1 MSSIP
6 GEVDLTFNLANGLL
20 TGKLDGYTVNA
31 RAASGGRG
39 NSKTPGAERYFL
51 VNNFFSS
58 HVKLDKAD
66 PLSVGGTLPLGL
78 YRLKTHEWR
87 KNWIRL
93 SPAAGTQMGNRDGMA
108 IHGRGLRG
116 SDGCIVP
123 GDFHVVTKLY
133 ELTRQRESDGRPYPL
148 LRVEAVGTDVD
159 KKLRQSASWV

>member
-6 GEVDLTFNLANGLL
+6 GSVDLTFNLADGLL

-39 NSKTPGAERYFL
+39 NSKSPGAGRYFL

-58 HVKLDKAD
+58 QVKLEKSD
-66 PLSVGGTLPLGL
+66 PISVGGTLPLGL
-78 YRLKTHEWR
+78 YRLKTHER
-87 KNWIRL
+87 RANWIRL
-93 SPAAGTQMGNRDGMA
+93 NPEPGTNMGIRDGMA
-108 IHGRGLRG
+108 IHGRGPRG

-123 GDFHVVTKLY
+123 ADFHVVTKLY
-133 ELTRQRESDGRPYPL
+133 ELTKQRERDGKPGPV
-148 LRVEAVGTDVD
+148 LRVEAVGADVD